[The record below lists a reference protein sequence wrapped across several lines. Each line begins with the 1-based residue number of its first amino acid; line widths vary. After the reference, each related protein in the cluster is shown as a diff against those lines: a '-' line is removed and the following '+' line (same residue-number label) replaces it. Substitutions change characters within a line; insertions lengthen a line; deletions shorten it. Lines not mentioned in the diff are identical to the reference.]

1 MTYNTQ
7 REKLILPEYG
17 RTIQEMVDICMSIED
32 RKERQQCAE
41 SIIEIMQTM
50 NPNVRQQPD
59 YEHKLWDQLAILSN
73 YKLDID
79 YPFEVVKEEEIAAKP
94 KPLKYPMQ
102 RIRYRHYGHLTE
114 AFIQKAKELPEGTE
128 REELTAMMANY
139 MKRSLY
145 NWNRDAMDERKV
157 YADLEEY
164 MGGEARLPEHFHFA
178 SVSSGHLP
186 DNAGAGSGKKK
197 KKK

>member
-1 MTYNTQ
+1 M
-7 REKLILPEYG
+7 PEYG
-17 RTIQEMVDICMSIED
+17 RVIQEMVDHCLSLED
-32 RKERQQCAE
+32 RAERQRCAE
-41 SIIEIMQTM
+41 TIVDIMATM
-50 NPNVRQQPD
+50 TEDQNQQPD
-59 YEHKLWDQLAILSN
+59 YRHKLWDQLAIMSD
-73 YKLDID
+73 YKLDVD
-79 YPFEVVKEEEIAAKP
+79 YPYEMVQKDLITAKP